1 MGGAIASFV
10 PTIYTE
16 PFGLVMAE
24 AMACGTPVIT
34 TDWGAFPENV
44 VQGVTGFRC
53 RTLQEF
59 IEAAEKAPNLDRKV
73 IREYAVNRFGL
84 DVNALLYDRYF
95 NRLLSLWGKGF
106 YELKEG
112 TLNGTTN

>member
-1 MGGAIASFV
+1 
-10 PTIYTE
+10 
-16 PFGLVMAE
+16 
-24 AMACGTPVIT
+24 VIT

-44 VQGVTGFRC
+44 VQGVSGFRC

-59 IEAAEKAPNLDRKV
+59 IEAAEKAPSLDRKA

-84 DVNALLYDRYF
+84 DANALLYDRYF

-106 YELKEG
+106 YEIKEG
-112 TLNGTTN
+112 TLNGITN